1 MLARFIGD
9 PRNGGDGPRLVSTF
23 GFEFIKGDWRD
34 VSDECALKLVG
45 NDHFEVEGLTVAKV
59 TVVEETFTRDDLAAW
74 AREGFAAFDGDG
86 DGRLGGFAGP
96 TDEALT
102 LRAALDAKGI
112 KYHHK
117 AGVAKLRAL
126 LEA

>member
-45 NDHFEVEGLTVAKV
+45 NDHFEVEGLTANEGQY
-59 TVVEETFTRDDLAAW
+59 VVVDSGGEGAALLDDVNA
-74 AREGFAAFDGDG
+74 
-86 DGRLGGFAGP
+86 
-96 TDEALT
+96 
-102 LRAALDAKGI
+102 LRAMLDARGI
-112 KYHHK
+112 AYHHK

>member
-23 GFEFIKGDWRD
+23 GLDFIKGDWRD

-45 NDHFEVEGLTVAKV
+45 NDHFEVEGLTVAKAV
-59 TVVEETFTRDDLAAW
+59 LLSETFT
-74 AREGFAAFDGDG
+74 AFDADGDG
-86 DGRLGGFAGP
+86 IPGGFAEP